1 MAEERSH
8 RLRNRLLVGAAA
20 IIGLVVA
27 LVLALAISGGTGSV
41 DTSAAG
47 AFYEAPAPLP
57 DGGAG
62 TVVRSEPMVIPKAVK
77 APAGSASRRVL
88 YITTDPRTGRRR
100 VASGTVMTPPGAAP
114 GGGRPVLAWAHATIG
129 VAPKC
134 APSLDRTP
142 APATV
147 PGLGEFLKRGW
158 TVASTDYPGLGTAGP
173 NAYLVGDAEG
183 RAVLDA
189 ARAARAL
196 EPGDTSAETVVWG
209 HSQGGQAAL
218 FAGQDA
224 AGYAPELDLLGV
236 AAAAPAVELKELLDL
251 DGKSSDGL
259 VLGSMV
265 LWSWPKTVPGVSL
278 DGLVGAEGRRLVDAI
293 ASRCLKGTGP
303 LTRDLA
309 AAGLERLGGSVQLEE
324 LAGDPGWAGALEA
337 NTPRAGGSGPP
348 LYFAQGTA
356 DPLVRPRTTASY
368 FRRLC
373 RAGRQARLVLM
384 PGVGH
389 VKAGEA
395 GAGGAV
401 AWAQALRAGDGAP
414 PGCRVERAPRGPFS
428 GGG

>member
-1 MAEERSH
+1 MAEEKRH
-8 RLRNRLLVGAAA
+8 RLRDGLLVAAAA
-20 IIGLVVA
+20 IAA
-27 LVLALAISGGTGSV
+27 LVLTLVLVLAISGSTGSV

-47 AFYEAPAPLP
+47 PFYEAPDPLP
-57 DGGAG
+57 EGEPGA
-62 TVVRSEPMVIPKAVK
+62 VIRSEPTAIPAAVK
-77 APAGSASRRVL
+77 APAGARSRRVL
-88 YITTDPRTGRRR
+88 YLTTDPQTGRHR
-100 VASGTVMTPPGAAP
+100 VASGTVMTPPGKAP
-114 GGGRPVLAWAHATIG
+114 ADGRPVLAWAHATIG

-147 PGLGEFLKRGW
+147 PGLGEFLRRGW
-158 TVASTDYPGLGTAGP
+158 TVASTDYPGLGTEGP
-173 NAYLVGDAEG
+173 NAYLVGNVEG

-196 EPGDTSAETVVWG
+196 EPGGTSAKTVVWG

-218 FAGQDA
+218 FAGQEA
-224 AGYAPELDLLGV
+224 ARYAPDLDLLGV

-251 DGKSSDGL
+251 DGKTINGL

-278 DGLVGAEGRRLVDAI
+278 DGLVGAEGRRLADAI
-293 ASRCLKGTGP
+293 ASRCLKGQAS

-309 AAGLERLGGSVQLEE
+309 AAELEKLSRSVEIEE
-324 LAGDPGWAGALEA
+324 LAGDPGWARALA
-337 NTPRAGGSGPP
+337 QNTPQASGSGAP
-348 LYFAQGTA
+348 LYIAQGTA
-356 DPLVRPRTTASY
+356 DPLVRPQTTASY

-395 GAGGAV
+395 GAAGAV
-401 AWAQALRAGDGAP
+401 AWAQALRAGDAGP
-414 PGCRVERAPRGPFS
+414 PGCRVTRA
-428 GGG
+428 

>member
-1 MAEERSH
+1 MAESQGH
-8 RLRNRLLVGAAA
+8 RLRNGLLVAAAA
-20 IIGLVVA
+20 IVAIVVA
-27 LVLALAISGGTGSV
+27 LALVLAISGGTGSV
-41 DTSAAG
+41 DTSAVDS
-47 AFYEAPAPLP
+47 FYEAPDPLP
-57 DGGAG
+57 EGEPGA
-62 TVVRSEPMVIPKAVK
+62 VIRSEPMAIPAAVK
-77 APAGSASRRVL
+77 APAGATSRRVL
-88 YITTDPRTGRRR
+88 YLTTDPRTGRRR
-100 VASGTVMTPPGAAP
+100 VASGTVMTPPGKAP

-134 APSLDRTP
+134 APSLDSTP

-147 PGLGEFLKRGW
+147 PGLGEFLRRGW

-173 NAYLVGDAEG
+173 NAYLVGEVEG

-196 EPGDTSAETVVWG
+196 EPGGTSSETVVWG

-224 AGYAPELDLLGV
+224 GGYAPDLDLLGV

-251 DGKSSDGL
+251 DGKTINGL

-278 DGLVGAEGRRLVDAI
+278 DGLVGAGGRRLVDAI
-293 ASRCLKGTGP
+293 ASRCLKGSGS

-309 AAGLERLGGSVQLEE
+309 AAELEKLSRSVEIEE
-324 LAGDPGWAGALEA
+324 LAGDPGWSRALAE
-337 NTPRAGGSGPP
+337 NTPRADRSGPS
-348 LYFAQGTA
+348 LYIAQGTA
-356 DPLVRPRTTASY
+356 DPLVRPHTTASY

-373 RAGRQARLVLM
+373 RAGRRARLVLM

-389 VKAGEA
+389 VKAGQA

-401 AWAQALRAGDGAP
+401 AWAQALRAGEGAP
-414 PGCRVERAPRGPFS
+414 PGCRVTRAARGPFA
-428 GGG
+428 GEG

>member
-1 MAEERSH
+1 M
-8 RLRNRLLVGAAA
+8 
-20 IIGLVVA
+20 I
-27 LVLALAISGGTGSV
+27 
-41 DTSAAG
+41 
-47 AFYEAPAPLP
+47 
-57 DGGAG
+57 
-62 TVVRSEPMVIPKAVK
+62 RSEPTAIPAAVK
-77 APAGSASRRVL
+77 APAGARSRRVL
-88 YITTDPRTGRRR
+88 YLTTDPQTGRHR
-100 VASGTVMTPPGAAP
+100 VASGTVMTPPGQAP
-114 GGGRPVLAWAHATIG
+114 EGGRPGLAWAHATLG

-147 PGLGEFLKRGW
+147 PGLGEYLRRGW
-158 TVASTDYPGLGTAGP
+158 TVASTDYPGLGTEGP
-173 NAYLVGDAEG
+173 NAYLVGNVEG

-196 EPGDTSAETVVWG
+196 EPGGTSAKTVVWG

-218 FAGQDA
+218 FAGQEA
-224 AGYAPELDLLGV
+224 ARYAPDLDLLGV

-251 DGKSSDGL
+251 DGKTINGL

-278 DGLVGAEGRRLVDAI
+278 DGLVGAEGRRLADAT
-293 ASRCLKGTGP
+293 ASRCLKGQAS

-309 AAGLERLGGSVQLEE
+309 AAELEKLSRSVEIEE
-324 LAGDPGWAGALEA
+324 LAGDPGWARALA
-337 NTPRAGGSGPP
+337 QNTPQASGSGAP
-348 LYFAQGTA
+348 LYIAQGTA
-356 DPLVRPRTTASY
+356 DPLVRPQTTASY

-395 GAGGAV
+395 GAAGAV
-401 AWAQALRAGDGAP
+401 AWAQALRAGDAGP
-414 PGCRVERAPRGPFS
+414 PGCRVTRAPRGPFA
-428 GGG
+428 GAG